1 MTRALLPG
9 LVMVLVCGCVAP
21 EDNPTNV
28 HDLRVLGVRLEPP
41 EVIMPGCDARLIAA
55 AAAGAAD
62 GGTLAL
68 PPQLLQVLLQYA
80 NTQVTYTALIADPA
94 GQGRPLKYRLSA
106 CANRADR
113 DCNDEGDFV
122 DLESGETT
130 GGELTTTMRPGSKI
144 LNDPDATPL
153 LVEVVNFDT
162 FKGLGGIRLP
172 LSLELTAPDTGEKIY
187 VQKLMV
193 YTCQFFPTMQ
203 QNVTP
208 ELPGVKFNGEPW
220 PENEVKEWSGRDEV
234 PFEPEDFSS
243 LQEDYVVPSLMLQ
256 PVQLRESWKITWMTS
271 SGTMTP
277 YTTGGVDV
285 VGEEGRH
292 NVRWMPDQ
300 KATEPVDVSFWFV
313 VRDGRGGMSWLQ
325 RQARWSP

>member
-1 MTRALLPG
+1 MRALFFLIAA
-9 LVMVLVCGCVAP
+9 VSFVGCVQP

-28 HDLRVLGVRLEPP
+28 HDLRVLGVNLEPS
-41 EVIMPGCDARLIAA
+41 EVLMPGCDARLIAA

-62 GGTLAL
+62 GGTVML
-68 PPQLLQVLLQYA
+68 PPQLQQLLLQYA
-80 NTQVTYTALIADPA
+80 ATEVQYTALIADPA
-94 GQGRPLKYRLSA
+94 GQGRSLRYRLSA

-122 DLESGETT
+122 DLDTGETT
-130 GGELTTTMRPGSKI
+130 GGELVKRMRPGATL
-144 LNDPDATPL
+144 LNDGSPL

-172 LSLELTAPDTGEKIY
+172 ISLELSAPDTGEKVY

-193 YTCQFFPTMQ
+193 YTCQFFPTMR

-208 ELPGVKFNGEPW
+208 VLPGIKWNGESW
-220 PENEVKEWSGRDEV
+220 PEGEVKQWSGKDEV
-234 PFEPEDFSS
+234 PLEPEDFSA

-256 PVQLRESWKITWMTS
+256 PVQLTESWKVTWTTT
-271 SGTMTP
+271 SGTMSS

-285 VGEEGRH
+285 VGEASRH
-292 NVRWMPDQ
+292 NSRWMPDQ
-300 KATEPVDVSFWFV
+300 KATEPTDVNFWFI
-313 VRDGRGGMSWLQ
+313 VRDGRGGMTWLQ
-325 RQARWSP
+325 RQARWTP

>member
-1 MTRALLPG
+1 MRAFVLSVSA
-9 LVMVLVCGCVAP
+9 LVFVGCVQP

-41 EVIMPGCDARLIAA
+41 EVMMAGCDARLIAA

-62 GGTLAL
+62 GGQVML
-68 PPQLLQVLLQYA
+68 PPQLLALLLQYA
-80 NTQVTYTALIADPA
+80 NTQITYTALIADPA
-94 GQGRPLKYRLSA
+94 GQGRPLQYRLAA

-122 DLESGETT
+122 DLESGETV
-130 GGELTTTMRPGSKI
+130 GGEFTTTMRPGGKI
-144 LNDPDATPL
+144 LDDPEATPL
-153 LVEVVNFDT
+153 LFEVIDFDT

-172 LSLELTAPDTGEKIY
+172 LTLELTAPDTGEKIY

-193 YTCQFFPTMQ
+193 YTCQFFPSMK

-208 ELPGVKFNGEPW
+208 ELPGVTWNGEPW
-220 PENEVKEWSGRDEV
+220 AEGEVKQWQGKEEV
-234 PFEPEDFSS
+234 SLEPQDFST
-243 LQEDYVVPSLMLQ
+243 LQEEYVVPSLMLT
-256 PVQLRESWKITWMTS
+256 PVNLTEAWKVTWTTT

-277 YTTGGVDV
+277 YQTGGVDV

-292 NVRWMPDQ
+292 NTKWMPDQ
-300 KATEPVDVSFWFV
+300 KATEPADVTFWFI
-313 VRDGRGGMSWLQ
+313 VRDGRGGMSWLK
-325 RQARWSP
+325 RQAHWEP